1 MGKPTQT
8 TRGRV
13 ARTTR
18 WAGEMVVDV
27 LFTLI
32 FFLGALLVG
41 AVVVYL
47 LIGDDDDV

>member
-1 MGKPTQT
+1 MGKSTQA

-32 FFLGALLVG
+32 FFIGAVLVG

-47 LIGDDDDV
+47 LVGDDDDV

>member
-1 MGKPTQT
+1 MGKSTQA

-18 WAGEMVVDV
+18 RVREMVVDV
-27 LFTLI
+27 LLTVI
-32 FFLGALLVG
+32 FFIGAVLVG

>member
-18 WAGEMVVDV
+18 RAGEMVVDV

-32 FFLGALLVG
+32 FFIGAVLVG
-41 AVVVYL
+41 AVVVYM